1 MEGEKGTAWET
12 YPDKKNKAVLGQLVQ
27 LATKYD
33 DEVAAAAAAAAAA
46 MGPQLPDVMYL
57 EATGNIPLVIG
68 IPLGGFKRPS
78 CADDDLPVRT
88 PIKLSTDSPNPLPI
102 KLSADR
108 HAPPPPL
115 LLLRGQAVR
124 AGKEIVDAGTIAMAE
139 QVRKH
144 AFCAI

>member
-1 MEGEKGTAWET
+1 M
-12 YPDKKNKAVLGQLVQ
+12 LGQLVQ

-88 PIKLSTDSPNPLPI
+88 PIKLSTDCPYPI

-108 HAPPPPL
+108 HVPPL
-115 LLLRGQAVR
+115 LLHTGGACGQGDCR
-124 AGKEIVDAGTIAMAE
+124 CGYDRHGGAGKETRLFAPFVLK
-139 QVRKH
+139 R
-144 AFCAI
+144 